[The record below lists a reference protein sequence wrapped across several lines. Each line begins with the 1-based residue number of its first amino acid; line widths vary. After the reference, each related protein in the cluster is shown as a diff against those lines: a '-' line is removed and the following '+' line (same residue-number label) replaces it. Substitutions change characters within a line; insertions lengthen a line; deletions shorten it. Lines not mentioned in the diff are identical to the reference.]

1 LIQIDWWGWMG
12 LSINGY
18 VNDQAAVVMVY
29 GDGTAVDQRN
39 RTEVEAF
46 QSYLAAKQAAPDS
59 KKVLLAY
66 CWRTAG

>member
-1 LIQIDWWGWMG
+1 MG

-39 RTEVEAF
+39 RIEVEAF
-46 QSYLAAKQAAPDS
+46 QSYLAAKQTATDS
-59 KKVLLAY
+59 KKVLLA
-66 CWRTAG
+66 